1 MDRSHYK
8 TLISIE
14 LNANKGYDWWCQE
27 RLTGDPCISYMME
40 LVHAMDFPRAVWLEL
55 VKPPHKLLIGVG
67 GYLLIQ
73 VHQFMRFIVVCL
85 VKLWIDF
92 LLQSV
97 KLLRFG
103 ITIDFVYYALFI
115 ISWVY
120 AKKMIWIPGT
130 HKRLILIVEYNLYA
144 CVLPLLMGFDG
155 WREIHLGDTLAVA
168 YDLPRDFGVH
178 DGFPASISCNLLMTY
193 TS

>member
-27 RLTGDPCISYMME
+27 RLTGDPC
-40 LVHAMDFPRAVWLEL
+40 
-55 VKPPHKLLIGVG
+55 
-67 GYLLIQ
+67 
-73 VHQFMRFIVVCL
+73 MRFIVVCL